1 MKIALKI
8 AHLWLQ
14 KKVIL
19 IADVTMGMQCKSNS
33 HSACHYGYAM

>member
-8 AHLWLQ
+8 CSSMIK

-19 IADVTMGMQCKSNS
+19 LADVTMGMQCKSNS
-33 HSACHYGYAM
+33 SSTCHYGYAM